1 MEPSNKHLYSIP
13 DASRKQHLGNV
24 YLIAE
29 HFMNKSDVER
39 IFNDKSVYSYYV
51 PYKLVY
57 LKDFSEI
64 TDKPLREALQTHG
77 ANLATQVFMPDQY
90 EPYFLLECSDLND
103 IENAAAGLI
112 EEAENL
118 SKDSVRR
125 AIVNYATKE
134 PEACQKWISD
144 ELSGS
149 ESEPVVGKTLPYGIT
164 PSFKGVGRLLGGM
177 AGAVAGA
184 SARTMAIM
192 EEFSNSRENFV
203 ANVDVMRNG
212 EPEEKAK
219 AEEEVDKFLTYISEW
234 QKKEIFKMYL
244 AKLEADELQEI
255 IDVIGTPDDIPERS
269 KIKICVEKSN
279 DCINNNGFYRLF
291 CKFADKNT
299 SPLRFNLKSTTIVYL
314 MMLIGKKNNPE
325 HKTTFSFDKNNPEDR
340 ALFVKLM
347 TTLYEKNER
356 EANGD
361 YDNLFADEFGNQGRL
376 KDSINNCKKV
386 LENTVQKYENPYTFV
401 PKKMDKCGFT
411 YYLPILPE
419 NIVFDESFSDIFLS
433 SSNQA

>member
-13 DASRKQHLGNV
+13 EASRKQHLGNV

-29 HFMNKSDVER
+29 QFKDKANVGR
-39 IFNDKSVYSYYV
+39 IFNNKSEYSYYV

-57 LKDFSEI
+57 LKDLSEI
-64 TDKPLREALQTHG
+64 ADEPLREALQTHG

-90 EPYFLLECSDLND
+90 EPYFLLDRSDLND
-103 IENAAAGLI
+103 FENAAAGLI
-112 EEAENL
+112 DEAEKL

-125 AIVNYATKE
+125 AIVNYATKD
-134 PEACQKWISD
+134 PEACEKWISD

-149 ESEPVVGKTLPYGIT
+149 ESEPVVGKALPYGIT
-164 PSFKGVGRLLGGM
+164 PTFKGSSRRS
-177 AGAVAGA
+177 AGV
-184 SARTMAIM
+184 SARTLAIM
-192 EEFSNSRENFV
+192 EDFTNSRDNFV
-203 ANVDVMRNG
+203 TNVDVMRNG

-219 AEEEVDKFLTYISEW
+219 AEEEVDKFLTYLSEW

-244 AKLEADELQEI
+244 AKLNADELQEMVE
-255 IDVIGTPDDIPERS
+255 VIGTPDDIPERS
-269 KIKICVEKSN
+269 KIKICVDKSN
-279 DCINNNGFYRLF
+279 DCINNNGFYRLS
-291 CKFADKNT
+291 CKFADKNI
-299 SPLRFNLKSTTIVYL
+299 SPLKFTLKSTTIVYL
-314 MMLIGKKNNPE
+314 MMLIGKKNNPD
-325 HKTTFSFDKNNPEDR
+325 HKSTFSFDKNNQEDR

-356 EANGD
+356 EANSD

-386 LENTVQKYENPYTFV
+386 LENTVQKHENPYTFV